1 MQQLFRHKDLNEC
14 QVQPRLCAPNGN
26 CVNQNGSYDCECKP
40 GWTGDNCQ
48 KGKDNTLFLIQ
59 WKKTFLLLFHIR
71 FRWHMVPSEWFSVQK
86 VKLLRYQLFKAKFE
100 HYELLCTENMTLSI
114 YTCIHLFNIFLY
126 ILHIQHQNVLHY
138 MFFDPNPTLLFLKY
152 KLISYIKFYYL
163 IMQCYLFLW
172 CLIFI
177 VLY

>member
-1 MQQLFRHKDLNEC
+1 MEAMTVNANQDGQEITVRKARIIHYFWYNERKHFCSYFR
-14 QVQPRLCAPNGN
+14 
-26 CVNQNGSYDCECKP
+26 
-40 GWTGDNCQ
+40 
-48 KGKDNTLFLIQ
+48 F
-59 WKKTFLLLFHIR
+59 R

-138 MFFDPNPTLLFLKY
+138 MFFDPNPTLFLKY